1 MAAIR
6 GILTR
11 MGAGFSAV
19 TSQPGDTALWR
30 LTRALPGK
38 KGRNRLTRFCH
49 RLRQHARPR
58 VFAATLCL
66 TAPAFADSTVV
77 PDGAAQSEAAAFY
90 SGRRMTMI
98 SGYTPEGG
106 DRQQERAFAGMT
118 ITSGLKPRGEE
129 DFHGRLLAR
138 HMGRHIPGRPAFIVQ
153 TLPGAGGR
161 RAADYLY
168 NRAPRD
174 GSVIGNLERG
184 LAAEPL
190 LQGGSRTGANG
201 APIARAFEWIGSLR
215 GETGFVI
222 AWRAAGDRDAWTLF
236 EHEMI
241 VGGTSPDDDSIRLAR
256 ALNALLGT
264 RFKIIG
270 GYTGTIELQIAMER
284 GEIAG
289 FIAGSSDIKS
299 RLIPWV
305 QTGQARA
312 LLQLG
317 LRQDPA
323 LPDVPL
329 ALDFA
334 RSAEDRDALA
344 FIFTRQA
351 LGSPYV
357 APPGTP
363 AARMAA
369 LRRAFDSTMGDGEF
383 LADAARLD
391 IGIRPITGAMLD
403 AMIARLA
410 AAPAPVRERAL
421 SAIGAARPAMP
432 MPHR

>member
-1 MAAIR
+1 M
-6 GILTR
+6 
-11 MGAGFSAV
+11 
-19 TSQPGDTALWR
+19 
-30 LTRALPGK
+30 
-38 KGRNRLTRFCH
+38 TRFCH
-49 RLRQHARPR
+49 WPR
-58 VFAATLCL
+58 KPACLGAFVAALCA
-66 TAPAFADSTVV
+66 T
-77 PDGAAQSEAAAFY
+77 GAALADWPTMPEHAAQNEAVAFY
-90 SGRRMTMI
+90 TGRRMTMI

-129 DFHGRLLAR
+129 DLHGRLLAR
-138 HMGRHIPGRPAFIVQ
+138 HIGRHIPGRPTFIVQ
-153 TLPGAGGR
+153 TMPGAGGR

-190 LQGGSRTGANG
+190 LQGGGRANADGARI
-201 APIARAFEWIGSLR
+201 APAFEWIGSLG

-222 AWRAAGDRDAWTLF
+222 AWGAPQNRDIQSLF
-236 EHEMI
+236 EYEMI
-241 VGGTSPDDDSIRLAR
+241 VGGTTPDHDSIRLAR

-264 RFKIIG
+264 RFRIIG

-289 FIAGSSDIKS
+289 FLAGSSDIKS

-305 QTGQARA
+305 QSGQARA

-317 LRQDPA
+317 LQQDLA

-329 ALDFA
+329 ALGFA
-334 RSAEDRDALA
+334 RTTEDRDALA
-344 FIFTRQA
+344 FIFAGQA
-351 LGSPYV
+351 LGLPYA

-363 AARMAA
+363 AERVTA
-369 LRRAFDSTMGDGEF
+369 LRRAFDDTVRDGDF
-383 LADAARLD
+383 LADAARLEL
-391 IGIRPITGAMLD
+391 IIQPLSGGTVAALLD
-403 AMIARLA
+403 RLA
-410 AAPAPVRERAL
+410 STPARIRVHAADAVL
-421 SAIGAARPAMP
+421 QRPGKNID
-432 MPHR
+432 

>member
-1 MAAIR
+1 MPDP
-6 GILTR
+6 
-11 MGAGFSAV
+11 V
-19 TSQPGDTALWR
+19 SQ
-30 LTRALPGK
+30 
-38 KGRNRLTRFCH
+38 NE
-49 RLRQHARPR
+49 
-58 VFAATLCL
+58 AAT
-66 TAPAFADSTVV
+66 
-77 PDGAAQSEAAAFY
+77 FY
-90 SGRRMTMI
+90 AGRRMTMI

-129 DFHGRLLAR
+129 DLHGRLLAR
-138 HMGRHIPGRPAFIVQ
+138 HLGSHIPGRPTFIVQ

-161 RAADYLY
+161 RAADYLHG
-168 NRAPRD
+168 RAPRD

-184 LAAEPL
+184 LATESL
-190 LQGGSRTGANG
+190 LPGGGRPNRAG
-201 APIARAFEWIGSLR
+201 APFAPAFEWIGSLR
-215 GETGFVI
+215 GETGFVV
-222 AWRAAGDRDAWTLF
+222 AWGQDRETETLF
-236 EHEMI
+236 ERGMI

-289 FIAGSSDIKS
+289 LLAGSSDIKS

-305 QTGQARA
+305 QSGQARA

-334 RSAEDRDALA
+334 RTAEDRDALA
-344 FIFTRQA
+344 FIFARQA
-351 LGSPYV
+351 LGSPYA

-363 AARMAA
+363 AGRVAA
-369 LRRAFDSTMGDGEF
+369 LRRAFDATLRDGGF

-391 IGIRPITGAMLD
+391 IDIQPLSGESVAAMLD
-403 AMIARLA
+403 RLA
-410 AAPAPVRERAL
+410 STSARIRTRAADAVTQIPKRKAN
-421 SAIGAARPAMP
+421 
-432 MPHR
+432 